1 MRNNVIIRVSN
12 GVSLGKVFS
21 ASLKGGCRGFIGA
34 VAAETFSNTVTPAV
48 RTLSNFLVVSVF
60 LET

>member
-1 MRNNVIIRVSN
+1 MRNNVIIRGSN
-12 GVSLGKVFS
+12 GVSIGKVFS

-34 VAAETFSNTVTPAV
+34 VAAETFSNIMSPAV
-48 RTLSNFLVVSVF
+48 RTMMNFTVVSVF